1 MAENKKKLVSDEE
14 LQKVSG
20 GALLKSDKEWVDEQ
34 LWPFIE
40 GGKSWNDVVDRLFP
54 TVLEEYCNKV
64 NSTPERSPSHM
75 NVTPKELDDY
85 MIVRFFD
92 LGDAWFKNGCRRPRK
107 EDLPITVIPH

>member
-1 MAENKKKLVSDEE
+1 MAESKKNQVKDEE
-14 LQKVSG
+14 LKEVSG
-20 GALLKSDKEWVDEQ
+20 GALMPEDKEWVDEQ

-40 GGKSWNDVVDRLFP
+40 KGGSWNDVVDCLFP
-54 TVLEEYCNKV
+54 TALEDYCNKT
-64 NSTPERSPSHM
+64 NSKPSRSPGYM

-92 LGDAWFKNGCRRPRK
+92 LGQAWFSNGCRRPRK

>member
-1 MAENKKKLVSDEE
+1 MAENKRNIKDEE
-14 LQKVSG
+14 LEKVSG
-20 GALLKSDKEWVDEQ
+20 GALLKEDKEWVDEQ

-40 GGKSWNDVVDRLFP
+40 NGRSWSDVVECLFP
-54 TVLEEYCNKV
+54 TVLEDYCNKV
-64 NSTPERSPSHM
+64 NSKPGRTERYM

-107 EDLPITVIPH
+107 ENLPITVIPH

>member
-1 MAENKKKLVSDEE
+1 MAENKKIIKDEE
-14 LQKVSG
+14 LEKVSG
-20 GALLKSDKEWVDEQ
+20 GALLKEDKEWVDEQ

-40 GGKSWNDVVDRLFP
+40 NGKSWNDVVDCLFP
-54 TVLEEYCNKV
+54 TVLEDYCNKV
-64 NSTPERSPSHM
+64 NSKPGRTESYM

-107 EDLPITVIPH
+107 KDLPITVIPH